1 MASQVYK
8 TLAKIVGIVLI
19 LGGAVAIFAGNFTG
33 GFIKSQLEDQAVVL
47 PTEEAI
53 DAQLESGR
61 IQQEDADALAEEVAS
76 LNDLRYST
84 LLDGNTLRGMLL
96 NAYGWGMIG
105 TIATWAGIGAIVFGL
120 ALTAFGFLYKGR
132 KDEVVV
138 REDRVD
144 HA

>member
-1 MASQVYK
+1 MWRICANIDSIQTRWFAVLFVSSPDCSDSDR
-8 TLAKIVGIVLI
+8 LAKLV
-19 LGGAVAIFAGNFTG
+19 
-33 GFIKSQLEDQAVVL
+33 QAEIND
-47 PTEEAI
+47 PMTEY
-53 DAQLESGR
+53 
-61 IQQEDADALAEEVAS
+61 ALAEEVAS

-105 TIATWAGIGAIVFGL
+105 TIATWAGIGAIVIGL

>member
-1 MASQVYK
+1 M
-8 TLAKIVGIVLI
+8 
-19 LGGAVAIFAGNFTG
+19 
-33 GFIKSQLEDQAVVL
+33 
-47 PTEEAI
+47 TEY
-53 DAQLESGR
+53 
-61 IQQEDADALAEEVAS
+61 ALAEEVAS

-105 TIATWAGIGAIVFGL
+105 TIATWAGIGAIVIGL